1 MFLLLA
7 AEICLFLDIIEQVLP
22 TWLQSGQALVNRD
35 TLLGAACAELEDK
48 TDVHTFTIEK
58 TVKYL

>member
-1 MFLLLA
+1 M
-7 AEICLFLDIIEQVLP
+7 AEIGFFLDMIEEVLP

-48 TDVHTFTIEK
+48 TDIYTFTIEK
-58 TVKYL
+58 TVRCL